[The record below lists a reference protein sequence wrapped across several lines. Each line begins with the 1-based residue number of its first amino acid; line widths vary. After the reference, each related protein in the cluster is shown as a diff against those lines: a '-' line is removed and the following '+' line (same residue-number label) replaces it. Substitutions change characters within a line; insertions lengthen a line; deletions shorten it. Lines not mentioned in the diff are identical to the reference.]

1 VSSSGFQVPG
11 SGGLDLSHCH
21 LAPGVFGHSGF
32 AMPQG
37 KTVEIIALILA
48 RPRPPLP
55 PGTDAVEVVKRAAGA
70 TSSALSFKCKCALL
84 SLLSHTAWGIH
95 TLD

>member
-1 VSSSGFQVPG
+1 M
-11 SGGLDLSHCH
+11 DLSHCH
-21 LAPGVFGHSGF
+21 LAPGVFGHFGF

-70 TSSALSFKCKCALL
+70 TSSALSFKCKCVLL
-84 SLLSHTAWGIH
+84 VPRVHTPQEVLYRGFCIANRQRWRAA
-95 TLD
+95 